1 MPSGQPL
8 VLFGGFCCFV
18 CLFFLFQ
25 EHSSKGEVWNC
36 FLGWHPGR
44 CASPRYPPARRGG
57 RGHVPAPGA
66 VTVVTGGRRD
76 PRLTREMDGGAGF
89 PQLVISPCSGKA
101 ERFLPGKLCAIP
113 QKSGLN
119 KWG

>member
-1 MPSGQPL
+1 MDFV
-8 VLFGGFCCFV
+8 VLFVFPVLRAFLQMGGLELLPRLAPWAVPC
-18 CLFFLFQ
+18 
-25 EHSSKGEVWNC
+25 
-36 FLGWHPGR
+36 
-44 CASPRYPPARRGG
+44 PRYLPARGG
-57 RGHVPAPGA
+57 GWGPVLALGTRPGTGA

-89 PQLVISPCSGKA
+89 PQLIISPCSGKA